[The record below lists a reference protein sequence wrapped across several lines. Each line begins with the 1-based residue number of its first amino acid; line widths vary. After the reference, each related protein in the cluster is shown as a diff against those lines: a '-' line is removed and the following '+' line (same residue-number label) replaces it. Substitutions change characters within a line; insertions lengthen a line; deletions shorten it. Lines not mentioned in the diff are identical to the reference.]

1 MRGRALILAGVLSTA
16 AVSAVAQTPG
26 VPTPGVPNFEVVV
39 RVWPGS
45 DRCSVFDRRTKC
57 ARVPGMLQGSL
68 QIGRERVIY
77 VLATST
83 DQDLMV
89 RAAQLVTEIKA
100 AGYTRA
106 VLVDPNQRRPI
117 E

>member
-1 MRGRALILAGVLSTA
+1 MRGRALILALGLSA
-16 AVSAVAQTPG
+16 AAIPAAAQTPG
-26 VPTPGVPNFEVVV
+26 VPTPGVPNFEVVI
-39 RVWPGS
+39 RVWPGA

-77 VLATST
+77 VAPTST
-83 DQDLMV
+83 DQDIMI
-89 RAAQLVTEIKA
+89 RAAQLVTDIKA

-106 VLVDPNQRRPI
+106 ILVDPERRLPP